1 MTAATL
7 KPSTATSH
15 LLESGVR
22 GTSGHSTLEFTP
34 VWGREQWGG
43 RWGYSE
49 VRVTPR
55 GALVLDTKHHEH
67 ERTPHG
73 LFSTDTVRLV
83 LNTHIPQCVEYLQG
97 DPTGLNAY
105 GVEWTLD
112 ARDGWVAYMPVG
124 CARVLWVAATHGWL
138 MWVGENTHGTR
149 VKHPLR
155 ESWTVLVPQNI

>member
-1 MTAATL
+1 MTTGTL
-7 KPSTATSH
+7 QPDTATSH

-22 GTSGHSTLEFTP
+22 GTSGHSTLEF
-34 VWGREQWGG
+34 RGG
-43 RWGYSE
+43 DWNYNE

-67 ERTPHG
+67 QRTPYG
-73 LFSTDTVRLV
+73 LCSTDTVRLV
-83 LNTHIPQCVEYLQG
+83 LNTHIPQCVEYLQS

-112 ARDGWVAYMPVG
+112 ARDGWVAYMPVEA
-124 CARVLWVAATHGWL
+124 ARVLWVAATRGWL

-155 ESWTVLVPQNI
+155 ESWTALVP

>member
-7 KPSTATSH
+7 QPDTATSH

-22 GTSGHSTLEFTP
+22 GTSGHSTLEFVP
-34 VWGREQWGG
+34 VWENRGWD
-43 RWGYSE
+43 WDYSE

-67 ERTPHG
+67 QRTPYG
-73 LFSTDTVRLV
+73 LCSTDTVRLV
-83 LNTHIPQCVEYLQG
+83 LDTHIPQCVEYLQS

-112 ARDGWVAYMPVG
+112 ARDGWVAYMPVEA
-124 CARVLWVAATHGWL
+124 ARVLWVAATRGWL

-155 ESWTVLVPQNI
+155 ESWTALVP